1 MSYRIYGNV
10 IHLTKGDTLD
20 VRVKIKQPRTE
31 ILYKPKDTDRI
42 FFGLKKRI
50 DDDFCL
56 VYKQIPNDTLILHL
70 DSEDTALLDIGN
82 YWYDIQL
89 KSQAGDVC
97 TFIPLTQFKLL
108 GEACY
113 NE

>member
-1 MSYRIYGNV
+1 MSYSIRGNA
-10 IHLTKGDTLD
+10 IRLTKGDTLD
-20 VRVKIKQPRTE
+20 AKIRIRQPKIDE
-31 ILYKPKDTDRI
+31 PYIPKSTDSI

-50 DDDFCL
+50 DDEFCL

-70 DSEDTALLDIGN
+70 DSEDTADLDVGS

-89 KSQAGDVC
+89 TTQSGDVH
-97 TFIPLTQFKLL
+97 TFIPKSPFKLL

-113 NE
+113 ND